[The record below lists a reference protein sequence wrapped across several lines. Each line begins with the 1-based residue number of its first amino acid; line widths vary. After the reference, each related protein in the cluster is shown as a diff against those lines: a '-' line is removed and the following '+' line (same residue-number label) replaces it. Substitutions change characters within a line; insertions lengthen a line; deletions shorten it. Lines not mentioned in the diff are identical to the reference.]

1 MAVKELSPDDHRH
14 LEAAQG
20 WLMLGDYLSA
30 NEELDN
36 ITPLFRVHPQVLV
49 VRWMVYAKAEKWDVA
64 FEIARTLVEQLPD
77 DSFGWIHQA
86 HALRRMEGGG
96 VKAAW
101 DALLPAVNLFPNEPA
116 IAFDLACYSCQL
128 GNLREAFAW
137 LSKAIE
143 RGDENEIKTR
153 ALDAPD
159 LEPLWSS
166 IGKL

>member
-1 MAVKELSPDDHRH
+1 MKELSPDDLKH

-20 WLMLGDYLSA
+20 WLMLGNYLEA
-30 NEELDN
+30 DKELDD
-36 ITPLFRVHPQVLV
+36 ITPLFRVHPDVLV
-49 VRWMVYAKAEKWDVA
+49 VRWMVYAKAGKWDVA
-64 FEIARTLVEQLPD
+64 FEIARALVEQLPD

-86 HALRRMEGGG
+86 HALRRMAGGG
-96 VKAAW
+96 AKAAW
-101 DALLPAVNLFPNEPA
+101 DALLPAADKFPNEPA

-128 GNLREAFAW
+128 GKLREAFAW

-153 ALDAPD
+153 ALDDPD